1 MAGGC
6 QPASTKTGR
15 SHMSR
20 GERNERGS
28 GAPSSS
34 MAPELK
40 GQRSGV
46 GPVGGAEWVAHR
58 SLTLTQRRS
67 GCLEFN
73 HP

>member
-1 MAGGC
+1 MAGSC

-20 GERNERGS
+20 GERNEGEALS
-28 GAPSSS
+28 YST
-34 MAPELK
+34 APELK
-40 GQRSGV
+40 GQGSGV

-58 SLTLTQRRS
+58 SLTLPQQRS